1 MKTLSK
7 VMWLGLA
14 AVFALSFSIV
24 TGLFNPAEKVN
35 ALWLV
40 TAAACFYLLAYRF
53 YGAFLAAKVAAL
65 DEKRTTP
72 AVRLNDG
79 MNYHPTNKWVL
90 FGHHFAAIAGAGPLI
105 GPVLAAQFGYLPGF
119 LWILVGAVVAGGV
132 HDFVILF
139 ASVRRDGKSMARIVR
154 EEVGPVSGGAALF
167 VVLFVMII
175 AIAGLGLAFINSL
188 ARNPWG
194 VFIIGMTIPIALF
207 MGFYMK
213 LQFRASIAGISAV
226 GIVLL
231 VASVI
236 VGHAVPGST
245 LGRYLDLGPHA
256 LTLLLGAYGFIA
268 SALPVWML
276 LAPRDYLSSFLKIG
290 VIAALAVGV
299 VALAPNLQ
307 MPALTKFVSGGGP
320 IIPGPVFPFLFITIA
335 CGAIS
340 GGHALFASGTTSK
353 MVDNERYVL
362 PIGYGAM
369 LTEGFVSVMAVI
381 AACVLVPGDYFA
393 INTTLD
399 GARLAALG
407 FTPEHLSELSRMVG
421 VDLAGRPGGAVSLAV
436 GMTQIFVAIPLMK
449 SVMAYWYQFALMFE
463 AFFILTTIDAGTRV
477 CRYIVQ
483 ELAGHVWKPLGDLR
497 SLAGNVF
504 ASLVVVLSWSF
515 FIATGS
521 LSAVWPMF
529 GTANQLLAMLALCL
543 GTTLILKAGKARY
556 VWVTLAPMLFMAVT
570 TLSASVQL
578 IAQFWR
584 LALAGGKDAR
594 LYGVNCAL
602 MGVLLVLALVIV
614 GDSLVKWRRLLRG
627 ASSEA
632 VPVEPLPDEDEEVYP
647 LP

>member
-1 MKTLSK
+1 MKTLSRILW
-7 VMWLGLA
+7 VGVA
-14 AVFALSFSIV
+14 AVFALSFAIV

-40 TAAACFYLLAYRF
+40 TAAACFFLLAYRF
-53 YGAFLAAKVAAL
+53 YGAFLAAKVAVL
-65 DEKRTTP
+65 DERRVTP

-167 VVLFVMII
+167 VVLFVMVI

-231 VASVI
+231 VSSVI
-236 VGHAVPGST
+236 VGHAVPGSA
-245 LGRYLDLGPHA
+245 LGRVLDLGPHS
-256 LTLLLGAYGFIA
+256 LTVLLGVYGFIA

-299 VALAPNLQ
+299 VFLAPDLR
-307 MPALTKFVSGGGP
+307 MPALTRFVSGGGP

-436 GMTQIFVAIPLMK
+436 GMTQIFAAIPLMK
-449 SVMAYWYQFALMFE
+449 TVMAYWYQFALMFE

-556 VWVTLAPMLFMAVT
+556 AWITLAPMAFMAAT
-570 TLSASVQL
+570 TLTASVQL
-578 IAQFWR
+578 IGKFWD

-594 LYGVNCAL
+594 LYGVSCAL
-602 MGVLLVLALVIV
+602 MGILLVLALIIV

-627 ASSEA
+627 REGEA
-632 VPVEPLPDEDEEVYP
+632 IPVEPLPDEGEEVYP